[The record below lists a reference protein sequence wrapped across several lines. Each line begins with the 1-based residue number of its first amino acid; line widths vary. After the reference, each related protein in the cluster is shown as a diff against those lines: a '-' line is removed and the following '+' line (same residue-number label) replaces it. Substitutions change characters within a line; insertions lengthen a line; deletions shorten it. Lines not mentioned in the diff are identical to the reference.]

1 MISAIEYF
9 KFCLKTISMDYP
21 ESSLREVTHFIDSPV
36 IQTIAVANQ
45 KLQISR
51 LLIRKRN

>member
-1 MISAIEYF
+1 
-9 KFCLKTISMDYP
+9 MDYP